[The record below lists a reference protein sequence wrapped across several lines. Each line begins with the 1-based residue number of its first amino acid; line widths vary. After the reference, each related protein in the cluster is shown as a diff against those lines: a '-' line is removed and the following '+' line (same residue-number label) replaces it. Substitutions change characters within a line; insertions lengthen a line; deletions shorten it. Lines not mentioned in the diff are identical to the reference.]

1 MAVKDVKKVLDR
13 AHEDQDF
20 HDLLLKN
27 PDEALKDYSLTEK
40 ERERFKTVTSE
51 KLSSYKLKI
60 DKRYSLD
67 GSESD
72 EDDWWAESVTD

>member
-13 AHEDQDF
+13 AHEDKGF

-40 ERERFKTVTSE
+40 EREKFKAVTAK
-51 KLSSYKLKI
+51 KLSSYKSKL

>member
-1 MAVKDVKKVLDR
+1 MAVEDVKKVLDR
-13 AHEDQDF
+13 AHEDKNF
-20 HDLLLKN
+20 HDLLLKS

-40 ERERFKTVTSE
+40 EREKFKFVTSK
-51 KLSSYKLKI
+51 KLSSYKSRL
-60 DKRYSLD
+60 DQRYSLD

>member
-20 HDLLLKN
+20 HDLVLKN

-51 KLSSYKLKI
+51 KLSSYKLKL

>member
-1 MAVKDVKKVLDR
+1 MAIKDVKKVLDR
-13 AHEDQDF
+13 AHGDPAF

-27 PDEALKDYSLTEK
+27 FEEALKDYSLSEE
-40 ERERFKTVTSE
+40 EREKFKKVSPE
-51 KLSSYKLKI
+51 QLKLFKLNL
-60 DKRYSLD
+60 DKRHSLD

>member
-1 MAVKDVKKVLDR
+1 MAVRDVKKVLDR

-51 KLSSYKLKI
+51 KLSSYKLKL

>member
-51 KLSSYKLKI
+51 KLSSYKLKL

>member
-51 KLSSYKLKI
+51 KLSSYK
-60 DKRYSLD
+60 DKNTHKDFSQSISRVKFQTILI
-67 GSESD
+67 
-72 EDDWWAESVTD
+72 

>member
-13 AHEDQDF
+13 AHENKDF

-40 ERERFKTVTSE
+40 EREKFKAVTAK
-51 KLSSYKLKI
+51 KLSSYKSKL

>member
-1 MAVKDVKKVLDR
+1 MAVEDVKKVLDR

-27 PDEALKDYSLTEK
+27 PDEALKDYYLTEK

-51 KLSSYKLKI
+51 KLSSYKLKL

>member
-13 AHEDQDF
+13 AHEDKNF

-40 ERERFKTVTSE
+40 EKEKFKSVTTN
-51 KLSSYKLKI
+51 KLSLYKSRL

>member
-1 MAVKDVKKVLDR
+1 MAVKDVKKVLDK

-27 PDEALKDYSLTEK
+27 PDEALRGYSLTEK
-40 ERERFKTVTSE
+40 EKEKFKSVTAN
-51 KLSSYKLKI
+51 KLSLYKSRL